1 VNQTRLG
8 SLIEAG
14 VNIVIGYG
22 INFAMNLVILN
33 GVFGLGVTL
42 TQNIGI
48 GLLFTVVSMVRQY
61 ILRRWFNA
69 RLQRAAQRMAAKVA
83 G

>member
-14 VNIVIGYG
+14 ANIVIGYG

-42 TQNIGI
+42 AQNVWI
-48 GLLFTVVSMVRQY
+48 GLLFTVVSLVRQY

-69 RLQRAAQRMAAKVA
+69 RLQVAAQRVAAKVV